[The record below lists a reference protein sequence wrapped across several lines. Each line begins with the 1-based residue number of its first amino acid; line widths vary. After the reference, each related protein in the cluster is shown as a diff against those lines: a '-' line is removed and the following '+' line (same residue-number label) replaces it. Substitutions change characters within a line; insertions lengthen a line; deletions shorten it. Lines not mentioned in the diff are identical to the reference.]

1 MANLREL
8 MWARVMVPGLIKM
21 SLGVIRE
28 MYDKS
33 ALIVVTDNLRA
44 VDTTWIEKKIVFV
57 DKGRRARVS

>member
-28 MYDKS
+28 MYHKS